1 MSWNDV
7 LIYIVECVAGLI
19 ITVAIPYVFVLLR
32 NKIKNQQA
40 EKYINIAGDIIND
53 CVLMI
58 KQTFVDTLKA
68 NGKFDSDAQ
77 AKAFEMCKNEIL
89 GMLNEKA
96 KAVIIDMYGDLESY
110 LKIAI
115 ERNVAI
121 TKM

>member
-40 EKYINIAGDIIND
+40 EKYINIAGGIIND

-96 KAVIIDMYGDLESY
+96 KAVIIDMYGDLEAY